1 MSAQIA
7 QLERTLG
14 VVLFERS
21 RARVLPT
28 PAGAALLVRA
38 RELLERAD
46 DLNLSVA
53 RAHPLEGTLRI
64 GVIPTL
70 APYLL
75 PALTP
80 AIRKRH
86 PKLVVRW
93 VEEKTAHAVERLER
107 GDLDAIL
114 VAAVPELGACER
126 AVIGEDPFML
136 AAPPNHPLAKGGP
149 LRVSALDGADV
160 LVLEEGHCFG
170 DQALDVCARAGAH
183 EVAFRATS
191 LSTLAQMVGSGAG
204 ITLLPALAA
213 ETEAKRARL
222 ALRPFKAPAPSRTI
236 ALAWRRRSPLKG
248 ALEDLAT
255 TMRAAYPAPAL

>member
-7 QLERTLG
+7 QLERALG

-28 PAGAALLVRA
+28 PAGTALLVRA

-46 DLNLSVA
+46 DLKLSLA
-53 RAHPLEGTLRI
+53 SAHPLEGTLRI
-64 GVIPTL
+64 GVIPTI

-80 AIRKRH
+80 AIRKKH

-93 VEEKTAHAVERLER
+93 VEEKTGDAVDRLER

-114 VAAVPELGACER
+114 VAIVPALGACER
-126 AVIGEDPFML
+126 AVIGEDPFLL
-136 AAPPNHPLAKGGP
+136 ATPANHPLAKGGP
-149 LRVSALDGADV
+149 PRVSALDGADV

-170 DQALDVCARAGAH
+170 DQALAVCARAGAH

-191 LSTLAQMVGSGAG
+191 LATLAQMVGSGAG

-222 ALRPFKAPAPSRTI
+222 VLRPFKAPAPSRTI
-236 ALAWRRRSPLKG
+236 ALAWRRRSPLKD
-248 ALEDLAT
+248 ALETLAAT
-255 TMRAAYPAPAL
+255 LRAAYPTAH